1 MAAVTASSSAT
12 KSSGPTTP
20 GRTISSG
27 SCLTATTSIS
37 SGSSDHSLFTERRL
51 ASEEEELATWE
62 DLAPEDEPAAKE
74 GVRPCR
80 RLYSSLSRTQKLTG
94 SERPRF
100 VHFLA
105 PSFLA
110 PSATLMADGDGPWYD
125 GLIDEWDKE
134 HRARAIE
141 NGQVVVAMRM
151 RGHSADDFDYDP
163 RYEPYIRRLGLLP
176 FVLQF
181 KRRAPPVNHAAL
193 TALVDRWRPETHS
206 FHLPCGELTMTLQDM
221 AMISGLPI
229 NGQAVTGRVS
239 VGNWRERTA
248 DLIGVQPED
257 PQEGKADTAKV
268 RHSWLKLVRGNTN
281 PCPQD
286 ANDVVVQQYAR
297 AYLWYVLTKVVF
309 SDATGNSALWMFLE
323 PLNNWD
329 TQYSWGSAALAYL
342 YRQLDLACRRKGGT
356 SSLSGFVWSLSV
368 WMWERIP
375 VGRPDLKNPLM
386 ANPRGNHDGL
396 HDDDPYRRPT
406 LAYYWEQ
413 VTVYTGSSHVRYK
426 CYMNELDTLT
436 AEQVHWLPY
445 VEDCSIEGTIRIYRI
460 GQTNT
465 VRG

>member
-1 MAAVTASSSAT
+1 MCAY
-12 KSSGPTTP
+12 
-20 GRTISSG
+20 
-27 SCLTATTSIS
+27 
-37 SGSSDHSLFTERRL
+37 
-51 ASEEEELATWE
+51 EEEENDVVMFEKNGLFIWHNLE
-62 DLAPEDEPAAKE
+62 KKIVLFYIVHVFIDVCDLF
-74 GVRPCR
+74 CR
-80 RLYSSLSRTQKLTG
+80 
-94 SERPRF
+94 
-100 VHFLA
+100 
-105 PSFLA
+105 
-110 PSATLMADGDGPWYD
+110 MADDDGPWYA

-141 NGQVVVAMRM
+141 NGKVRSKTCQISLFLICVLVLIKTSLYLQLVVAMRM
-151 RGHSADDFDYDP
+151 RGHSADDFTYDP

-206 FHLPCGELTMTLQDM
+206 FHLPCGEMTMTLQDM

-248 DLIGVQPED
+248 DLIGVQPEG

-323 PLNNWD
+323 LLNNWD

-342 YRQLDLACRRKGGT
+342 YRQVRDICNHLSCICHAPPYLTCLFDC
-356 SSLSGFVWSLSV
+356 SLTWRVA
-368 WMWERIP
+368 
-375 VGRPDLKNPLM
+375 GREIHP
-386 ANPRGNHDGL
+386 
-396 HDDDPYRRPT
+396 
-406 LAYYWEQ
+406 
-413 VTVYTGSSHVRYK
+413 
-426 CYMNELDTLT
+426 
-436 AEQVHWLPY
+436 HWLGLFGAYPCGCGSGSRL
-445 VEDCSIEGTIRIYRI
+445 DGPI
-460 GQTNT
+460 
-465 VRG
+465 

>member
-1 MAAVTASSSAT
+1 
-12 KSSGPTTP
+12 
-20 GRTISSG
+20 
-27 SCLTATTSIS
+27 
-37 SGSSDHSLFTERRL
+37 
-51 ASEEEELATWE
+51 
-62 DLAPEDEPAAKE
+62 
-74 GVRPCR
+74 
-80 RLYSSLSRTQKLTG
+80 
-94 SERPRF
+94 
-100 VHFLA
+100 
-105 PSFLA
+105 
-110 PSATLMADGDGPWYD
+110 MADDDGPWYD

-141 NGQVVVAMRM
+141 KGQLVVAMRM

-181 KRRAPPVNHAAL
+181 KRHAPPVNHAAL

-206 FHLPCGELTMTLQDM
+206 FHLPCGEMTMTLQDM

-248 DLIGVQPED
+248 NLIGVQPED
-257 PQEGKADTAKV
+257 PQEGKADTARV

-323 PLNNWD
+323 LLNNWD

-342 YRQLDLACRRKGGT
+342 YRQLDLACRRKGDT

-375 VGRPDLKNPLM
+375 VGRPDFKNPLM

-436 AEQVHWLPY
+436 AEQVLI
-445 VEDCSIEGTIRIYRI
+445 SSMR
-460 GQTNT
+460 
-465 VRG
+465 

>member
-1 MAAVTASSSAT
+1 MFDIVHVF
-12 KSSGPTTP
+12 
-20 GRTISSG
+20 IDV
-27 SCLTATTSIS
+27 C
-37 SGSSDHSLFTERRL
+37 DLF
-51 ASEEEELATWE
+51 
-62 DLAPEDEPAAKE
+62 
-74 GVRPCR
+74 CR
-80 RLYSSLSRTQKLTG
+80 
-94 SERPRF
+94 
-100 VHFLA
+100 
-105 PSFLA
+105 
-110 PSATLMADGDGPWYD
+110 MADDDGPWYD

-141 NGQVVVAMRM
+141 KGEVRSKTYQFSLFLICVLVLIKTSLYLQLVVAMRM
-151 RGHSADDFDYDP
+151 RGHSADGFTYDP

-206 FHLPCGELTMTLQDM
+206 FHLPCGEMTMTLQDM

-257 PQEGKADTAKV
+257 PQEGKADTARV

-281 PCPQD
+281 PCPQG

-323 PLNNWD
+323 LLNNWD

-342 YRQLDLACRRKGGT
+342 YRQVRDICNH
-356 SSLSGFVWSLSV
+356 LSC
-368 WMWERIP
+368 ICHAP
-375 VGRPDLKNPLM
+375 
-386 ANPRGNHDGL
+386 
-396 HDDDPYRRPT
+396 PY
-406 LAYYWEQ
+406 
-413 VTVYTGSSHVRYK
+413 
-426 CYMNELDTLT
+426 LT
-436 AEQVHWLPY
+436 CLF
-445 VEDCSIEGTIRIYRI
+445 DCSLTWRVGGREIHPHCLGLFGAYPCGCGSGSRLDGPISRTPSWQTHGVIMTGCMMMIHIGALRLLTI
-460 GQTNT
+460 GNK
-465 VRG
+465 